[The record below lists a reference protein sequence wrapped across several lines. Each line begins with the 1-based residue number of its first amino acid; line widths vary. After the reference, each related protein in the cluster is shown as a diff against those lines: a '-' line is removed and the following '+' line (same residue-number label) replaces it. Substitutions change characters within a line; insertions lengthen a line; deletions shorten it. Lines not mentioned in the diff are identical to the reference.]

1 MKEVM
6 FGCAEADITPTYP
19 VRTLG
24 FSREDEWSQGVESP
38 LLVQTA
44 VWKSKEEI
52 CCLIT
57 LDHIGFSKIKAQELR
72 EKVSARLRTET
83 EKVMICFSH
92 THSAPNKTIEKRY
105 LKFVFDQVFD
115 CIESALKNMCPIQAV
130 WGNAIV
136 DIGINQRK
144 GGFSVDRRAGI
155 LLVTDLMRKPLLI
168 LLRLTAHANVL
179 KQDNYLISPDY
190 FGAVRK
196 RMKEEYHC
204 QIMVTQG
211 ASGNI
216 APKYFQSWL
225 IPPDAVGEEF
235 IRSETALNDMA
246 EEIYIQTGKVIA
258 YMTPHPIQQL
268 EMYSKQVHLY
278 SEVPEYMRKWR
289 LKKKNTKQKGRV
301 G

>member
-144 GGFSVDRRAGI
+144 GGFSVDRREGI

-216 APKYFQSWL
+216 APKYFQSRL
-225 IPPDAVGEEF
+225 IPPDAAGEEF

>member
-72 EKVSARLRTET
+72 EKVSVKLGVLP

-92 THSAPNKTIEKRY
+92 THSAPDETIEKRY

-216 APKYFQSWL
+216 APKYFQSRL

>member
-24 FSREDEWSQGVESP
+24 FSREDEWSKGVESP

-216 APKYFQSWL
+216 APKYFQSRL

>member
-92 THSAPNKTIEKRY
+92 THSAPNETIEKRY

-216 APKYFQSWL
+216 APKYFQSRL

>member
-72 EKVSARLRTET
+72 EKVSVKLGVLP
-83 EKVMICFSH
+83 EKVIICFSH
-92 THSAPNKTIEKRY
+92 THSAPNETIEKRY

-136 DIGINQRK
+136 DIGVNQRK

-155 LLVTDLMRKPLLI
+155 LLVTDLTGKPLLI

-216 APKYFQSWL
+216 APKYFQSRL
-225 IPPDAVGEEF
+225 TPTDAVGEEF

-268 EMYSKQVHLY
+268 VMYSKQVHLY

>member
-72 EKVSARLRTET
+72 EKVSVKLGVLP

-92 THSAPNKTIEKRY
+92 THSAPDEMLEKRY
-105 LKFVFDQVFD
+105 LRFVFAQVLNCLD
-115 CIESALKNMCPIQAV
+115 RTLKHMCPIQAV

-136 DIGINQRK
+136 DIGVNQRK

-155 LLVTDLMRKPLLI
+155 LLVTDLTGKPLLI

-216 APKYFQSWL
+216 APKYFQSRL
-225 IPPDAVGEEF
+225 TPTDAAGEGF

-268 EMYSKQVHLY
+268 AMYSKQVHLY
-278 SEVPEYMRKWR
+278 SEIPEYMR
-289 LKKKNTKQKGRV
+289 V
-301 G
+301 GA

>member
-57 LDHIGFSKIKAQELR
+57 LDHIEFSKIKAQELR

-216 APKYFQSWL
+216 APKYFQSRL

>member
-52 CCLIT
+52 YCLIT

-92 THSAPNKTIEKRY
+92 THSAPNETIEKRY

-216 APKYFQSWL
+216 APKYFQSRL

-289 LKKKNTKQKGRV
+289 LKKKNIKQKGRV

>member
-216 APKYFQSWL
+216 APKYFQSRL

>member
-168 LLRLTAHANVL
+168 LLRLTAHADVL

-216 APKYFQSWL
+216 APKYFQSRL

>member
-216 APKYFQSWL
+216 APKYFQSRL
-225 IPPDAVGEEF
+225 ISPDAVGEEF

>member
-24 FSREDEWSQGVESP
+24 FSREDEWSQGVKSP

-72 EKVSARLRTET
+72 EKVSVKLGVLP

-92 THSAPNKTIEKRY
+92 THSAPDETIEKRY

-144 GGFSVDRRAGI
+144 GGFSVDRRVGI

-216 APKYFQSWL
+216 APKYFQSRL

-258 YMTPHPIQQL
+258 YMTPYPIQQL

>member
-1 MKEVM
+1 M
-6 FGCAEADITPTYP
+6 A
-19 VRTLG
+19 
-24 FSREDEWSQGVESP
+24 QGVESP

-216 APKYFQSWL
+216 APKYFQSRL
-225 IPPDAVGEEF
+225 IPPDALGEEF

>member
-1 MKEVM
+1 M
-6 FGCAEADITPTYP
+6 
-19 VRTLG
+19 
-24 FSREDEWSQGVESP
+24 
-38 LLVQTA
+38 
-44 VWKSKEEI
+44 
-52 CCLIT
+52 
-57 LDHIGFSKIKAQELR
+57 
-72 EKVSARLRTET
+72 
-83 EKVMICFSH
+83 MICFSH

-115 CIESALKNMCPIQAV
+115 FIESALKNMCPIQAV

-216 APKYFQSWL
+216 APKYFQSRL

>member
-136 DIGINQRK
+136 DIRINQRM

-216 APKYFQSWL
+216 APKYFQSRL

>member
-216 APKYFQSWL
+216 APKYFQSRL
-225 IPPDAVGEEF
+225 TPTDAAGEEF